1 MGTYVGR
8 WDCPTCGNK
17 GILGPETRCP
27 NCGASRPQNVRFYLP
42 EGAAEVT
49 DEIQLQE
56 SQAGVDWICG
66 HCNSQNK
73 AKDTVCF
80 SCGNPRDESSQ
91 DVNLEERTYHTNE
104 VPTES
109 FKPQRTQHPLEEA
122 RRKPPRRRNPMR
134 GILIVM
140 ALLAG
145 GFFFLR
151 TVPKTIDVTV
161 TSFSWERSI
170 ALEHKEPAA
179 QESWDLPQGA
189 FDVRKSREIR
199 SYKQVLRGYE
209 TRTRQKKV
217 QTGTR
222 RYVCGKVDKGNGY
235 FVDKYCTEPVY
246 EYREETYQAPVYDQ
260 VPIYDTK
267 YYYKIMAW
275 VRKGDLQEA
284 QQDHNPYWPQ
294 NPHRSD
300 SKWREHSRREVYY
313 VVVQED
319 NGETHDEKMD
329 YNRWQSLDYGSK
341 LKAKQS
347 YLFNWYYGIE

>member
-8 WDCPTCGNK
+8 WDCPTCGHK
-17 GILGPETRCP
+17 GNLGPQTRCP

-42 EGAAEVT
+42 GDAEKVT
-49 DEIQLQE
+49 DDQRLQE
-56 SQAGVDWICG
+56 AQAGVDWICG

-73 AKDTVCF
+73 AKDTECF

-91 DVNLEERTYHTNE
+91 DVDLQERVYDQGE

-109 FKPQRTQHPLEEA
+109 FQPQRTRHPLEDA
-122 RRKPPRRRNPMR
+122 QKRAPKKRNPMR
-134 GILIVM
+134 GVLLLLLILG
-140 ALLAG
+140 G

-151 TVPKTIDVTV
+151 SVPKTIEVTV

-170 ALEHKEPAA
+170 ALEHKEPTA
-179 QESWDLPQGA
+179 QESWNLPSGA

-222 RYVCGKVDKGNGY
+222 RYVCGKIDKGNGY

-246 EYREETYQAPVYDQ
+246 EYRDETYQAPVYDQ
-260 VPIYDTK
+260 VPVYDTK

-275 VRKGDLQEA
+275 VRKGDLKEA
-284 QQDHNPYWPQ
+284 QQDHHAYWPKNPYTQ
-294 NPHRSD
+294 DN
-300 SKWREHSRREVYY
+300 KWREHGRAEAYY
-313 VVVQED
+313 IVVQED
-319 NGETHDEKMD
+319 NGETHHEKS
-329 YNRWQSLDYGSK
+329 YNCK
-341 LKAKQS
+341 LVLELALGHEDK
-347 YLFNWYYGIE
+347 IESPVSR